1 MNNVKVSL
9 NMKKK
14 LVKQK
19 KNFKN
24 WRNALRQSEHIN
36 LYLIFFPAA

>member
-1 MNNVKVSL
+1 MCMNNVKVSL

-19 KNFKN
+19 KKTLKTGEMLCDNQN
-24 WRNALRQSEHIN
+24 I
-36 LYLIFFPAA
+36 